1 MKQVEAGWD
10 SMRAGQLLH
19 DVCLVEPHLL
29 SDVIT
34 FVALFTKWRGRCK
47 QARLSAATVQLL
59 GHLRRGIVQWLADG
73 LDHYTIHEYFKFLTF
88 ISSLLS
94 TSRVWEHRGRVFI
107 LIPFGT

>member
-47 QARLSAATVQLL
+47 QARLSAATVTFAEVLFSGLL
-59 GHLRRGIVQWLADG
+59 MAWIITQSTNTLNSI
-73 LDHYTIHEYFKFLTF
+73 KF
-88 ISSLLS
+88 ISSLLF
-94 TSRVWEHRGRVFI
+94 TGRVWEHRRCVFI
-107 LIPFGT
+107 LMPRGT